1 MGFAHACACDRLTA
15 AAPYIGRRALRHDIR
30 RMSRSSGPDR
40 KLRVVTLVDRLGT
53 GGAERLAIQTTTRLD
68 PERFERTLVASRD
81 FGVAVSQQHVA
92 NALADL
98 RAAGVRVIGL
108 KRTSALQVWA
118 WWPLYRLLRRERVDV
133 LHSHK
138 FGSNLWGTIIGR
150 LARVPVIVAHE
161 HTWSYEGQPLRK
173 LADRAVIARGS
184 SALIAVS
191 REDQRRMVEVERIRP
206 QDTLFIPN
214 GIPAPPPAAGGD
226 VRAELGV
233 AADAPVIGTVSV
245 LRPQKALDVLLRAT
259 KLLVAE
265 FPALRLLIAGEGDR
279 REALEA
285 LTAELG
291 LDDHVMFLGVRTDV
305 PDVLAALDLAVSTS
319 DFEGSPLSVMEYME
333 AARPVVATRVGGVP
347 DLIDDGEQG
356 LLVEPQDPVAF
367 AAAVAQLLRDPER
380 ARRMGERGRE
390 RRRTEFDIGVM
401 VQRLE
406 ALYEELLAARDD
418 TPAGV
423 RSKSRYSR
431 S

>member
-1 MGFAHACACDRLTA
+1 VGEAHSMFSRT
-15 AAPYIGRRALRHDIR
+15 IGRRALGHDNR
-30 RMSRSSGPDR
+30 RMTSAGGHDR

-68 PERFERTLVASRD
+68 PERFDRTLVASRD
-81 FGVAVSQQHVA
+81 FDVAISKQHVA

-98 RAAGVRVIGL
+98 RAADVRVIGL
-108 KRTSALQVWA
+108 QRTSARQVWA

-133 LHSHK
+133 LHAHK
-138 FGSNLWGTIIGR
+138 FGSNLWGTIVGR

-184 SALIAVS
+184 SAFVAVS
-191 REDQRRMVEVERIRP
+191 REDQRRMIEVEDIRP

-214 GIPAPPPAAGGD
+214 GIPAPPPASGAD
-226 VRAELGV
+226 VRAELGI

-245 LRPQKALDVLLRAT
+245 LRPQKALDVLLRASRI
-259 KLLVAE
+259 LVE
-265 FPALRLLIAGEGDR
+265 DFPGLRVLIAGEGDR
-279 REALEA
+279 REMLED

-291 LDDHVMFLGVRTDV
+291 LQDTVMFLGVRTDV
-305 PDVLAALDLAVSTS
+305 PDVLAALDVAVNSS
-319 DFEGSPLSVMEYME
+319 DFEGSPLSLMEYME
-333 AARPVVATRVGGVP
+333 AARPVVATRVGGIP

-356 LLVEPQDPVAF
+356 LVVEPQDPASF

-390 RRRTEFDIGVM
+390 RRRTEFDIDVM
-401 VQRLE
+401 VRRLE
-406 ALYEELLAARDD
+406 VLYEELRA
-418 TPAGV
+418 
-423 RSKSRYSR
+423 S
-431 S
+431 